1 MGTPALEVRNA
12 PTSAPRLAHGKARLL
27 GGEVRQLQQQ
37 RLLLLEQ
44 QLLPLKHG
52 LELVLPDLRRR
63 I

>member
-1 MGTPALEVRNA
+1 MRNT

-27 GGEVRQLQQQ
+27 GGEVRQLQQK

-52 LELVLPDLRRR
+52 LELVLTHLRRR